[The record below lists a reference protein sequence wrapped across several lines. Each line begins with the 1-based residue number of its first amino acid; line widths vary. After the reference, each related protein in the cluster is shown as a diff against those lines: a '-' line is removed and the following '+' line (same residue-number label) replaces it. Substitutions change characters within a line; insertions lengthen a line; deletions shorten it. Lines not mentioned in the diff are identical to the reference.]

1 MNRIE
6 LPLASRTALKARY
19 QEQEGVYDGVL
30 DAVVAHLRRT
40 LEASHLHPNI
50 KSRVKSFDSLYAKLL
65 SRARAVAAGTG
76 EARTGEAGTAAA
88 TADHGADPERSGAGE
103 SVTVPDLFGIR
114 IVCPFLGDLSQVEN
128 LLADSYEV
136 IELERKG
143 AEFSSREFG
152 YESTHLLIR
161 IPPDA
166 EPAGG
171 MDAEPHCEV
180 QLRTILQDAWAEV
193 EHELV
198 YKADNAP
205 FEEPLKRKLAALNAN
220 LTLADIIFQE
230 IRDYHRSLHAELF
243 KRRRQFWT
251 QIQRA
256 SGLPLEAPS
265 EAGRRQGGEGPRTP
279 DLMDT
284 SRLNAAA
291 DSTEA
296 QLLAALHAHN
306 DHDFERAIRLYTE
319 ILDTDI
325 PSHLRAIV
333 LIHRG
338 MAHFAVS
345 GYDRAIEDFSGTLE
359 LDDDS
364 WKAYYYRGMVYRLRG
379 AYRSAL
385 ADLNRCLELDY
396 GRFDSLFARAQ
407 VYFDM
412 GDYQK
417 ALSDC
422 DAALELEPESAEA
435 RRFRRIIE
443 SRLLSE
449 SGNWSG

>member
-1 MNRIE
+1 
-6 LPLASRTALKARY
+6 
-19 QEQEGVYDGVL
+19 
-30 DAVVAHLRRT
+30 
-40 LEASHLHPNI
+40 
-50 KSRVKSFDSLYAKLL
+50 VKSFDSVYGKLL
-65 SRARAVAAGTG
+65 SRARAADGDRQGQAGVDP
-76 EARTGEAGTAAA
+76 AGDGT
-88 TADHGADPERSGAGE
+88 RR
-103 SVTVPDLFGIR
+103 SVTIPDLLGIR
-114 IVCPFLGDLSQVEN
+114 IVCPFLGDLTQVEH
-128 LLADSYEV
+128 LLSDAYEV
-136 IELERKG
+136 LELERKG

-161 IPPDA
+161 IPQQTEAIDDI
-166 EPAGG
+166 
-171 MDAEPHCEV
+171 DAEPHCEI
-180 QLRTILQDAWAEV
+180 QLRTILQDAWAEA

-256 SGLPLEAPS
+256 SGLPLEKPS
-265 EAGRRQGGEGPRTP
+265 DVGPVGGEESAGTP

-284 SRLNAAA
+284 SRLNATA

-296 QLLAALHAHN
+296 QLLTALHAHN

-319 ILDTDI
+319 ILDSDVS
-325 PSHLRAIV
+325 SHLRAIV

-338 MAHFAVS
+338 MAHFAIS
-345 GYDRAIEDFSGTLE
+345 GYDRAIEDFSSTLE
-359 LDDDS
+359 LDDDN

-379 AYRSAL
+379 AYRAAL
-385 ADLNRCLELDY
+385 ADLNRCLDLDY
-396 GRFDSLFARAQ
+396 GRFDTLFARAQ
-407 VYFDM
+407 VFFDM
-412 GDYQK
+412 GHYQK
-417 ALSDC
+417 SMSDC
-422 DAALELEPESAEA
+422 DAALELEPESTEA